1 MITKRS
7 FRTLS
12 VHPWLSCTHT
22 TWSLKTL
29 FQPPLP
35 AKIFSSP
42 HPTTLTKRHKIIC
55 PCCNFICTRQSKTIK
70 SFQQMIWKISLL
82 GPIEKDNKNMTNEYR
97 YFLLVNRS
105 LVLVYPNWDADSKR
119 FKTWRHYLPKG
130 IINNCHHQWK
140 KLLWPIHWFWFK
152 IIWRN

>member
-7 FRTLS
+7 FSTLS

-29 FQPPLP
+29 PPATFTCQNFFIL
-35 AKIFSSP
+35 
-42 HPTTLTKRHKIIC
+42 HPTTLTKRNKIIC

-70 SFQQMIWKISLL
+70 SSQQRIWKISLL

-105 LVLVYPNWDADSKR
+105 LVLVYSNWDADSKR
-119 FKTWRHYLPKG
+119 FKTWRYYLPKG
-130 IINNCHHQWK
+130 
-140 KLLWPIHWFWFK
+140 K
-152 IIWRN
+152 IK